1 MEKIVDFYKRKS
13 NMNYEIIT
21 DSASN
26 LTEDLL
32 DSYRIH
38 MISYISNVAG
48 SDFMCFERGRDN
60 EAAAKHFYNA
70 MRDGVRV
77 RTSLINMARFTEIF
91 EPILQDGRDIL
102 FVGISGGLT
111 ATVQSARIAAEELL
125 ETYPDR
131 KIICVD
137 SMSASLGEGL
147 LVIKLSRLRAAGA
160 TIEEAAAY
168 YERTK
173 SKMNHI
179 FTVDNLKYLRRGGRI
194 SSAEAAIGNLLS
206 IKPILK
212 ADDEGKIVVHDK
224 VRGRR
229 RALDYL
235 IQMTKERIVHPER
248 QMIGIAHC
256 DASIETEYIANHFRR
271 ELGVQD
277 IIIRYYDLC
286 TGSHVGPGTIAIFF
300 LGEDRMGPAP
310 AQVSQAIS

>member
-1 MEKIVDFYKRKS
+1 MLYCSYKKLDPVHEQTIGNSKTTGENIMEKIVDFYKRKS

-111 ATVQSARIAAEELL
+111 ATVQSARIAA
-125 ETYPDR
+125 
-131 KIICVD
+131 
-137 SMSASLGEGL
+137 
-147 LVIKLSRLRAAGA
+147 
-160 TIEEAAAY
+160 
-168 YERTK
+168 
-173 SKMNHI
+173 
-179 FTVDNLKYLRRGGRI
+179 
-194 SSAEAAIGNLLS
+194 
-206 IKPILK
+206 
-212 ADDEGKIVVHDK
+212 
-224 VRGRR
+224 
-229 RALDYL
+229 
-235 IQMTKERIVHPER
+235 
-248 QMIGIAHC
+248 
-256 DASIETEYIANHFRR
+256 
-271 ELGVQD
+271 
-277 IIIRYYDLC
+277 
-286 TGSHVGPGTIAIFF
+286 
-300 LGEDRMGPAP
+300 
-310 AQVSQAIS
+310 